1 MLQIDNLIR
10 TPTGASTV
18 AAYDAFLDKLGD
30 RDRLNVQRHVA
41 FCETEPTDVHE
52 RSWKGVASFL
62 SQLAPLT
69 PSTTGQR
76 AVRFFIADGKYRL
89 QIFALEDLRDG
100 NLVVYANDKL
110 SAALESGVV
119 HQDPIATG
127 DAAMLYE
134 IGAAPGDTLRI
145 ERLTAGGTTS
155 APDYYKHM
163 LGWNR
168 RAMKITL
175 PLVARPATMPAL
187 LALCVLS
194 VQTSD
199 VRDAAANSH

>member
-1 MLQIDNLIR
+1 MLRIDDLME
-10 TPTGASTV
+10 TQTGASTR

-52 RSWKGVASFL
+52 RSWKRIASSL

-76 AVRFFIADGKYRL
+76 AVRFFVADGKYRL
-89 QIFALEDLRDG
+89 QLFALEDLRDG

-110 SAALESGVV
+110 DAALESGLV
-119 HQDPIATG
+119 HQGLIAT
-127 DAAMLYE
+127 DDEALVYE

-145 ERLTAGGTTS
+145 ERLTARGTTS

-175 PLVARPATMPAL
+175 PLPARPATIQAL

-194 VQTSD
+194 TQ
-199 VRDAAANSH
+199 A